1 MFVTVKSLTALIDL
15 RIGFVK
21 EAYENKENF
30 SDEVFSNYI
39 DEMKETLNGSLE
51 ALSEISSNERLIKT
65 YSRKVTKAFENIEKD
80 C

>member
-30 SDEVFSNYI
+30 SDEIFSNYI
-39 DEMKETLNGSLE
+39 NEMKENLNGSLE

-65 YSRKVTKAFENIEKD
+65 YSRKVAKTFENIK
-80 C
+80 